1 MPLKAEDIEYLKTA
15 EGIQELT
22 ANNLIP
28 VTEPAKLTEEGVNK
42 FIEGNTEFKTK
53 LTRTAVTS
61 YLGEK
66 LGVTEKI
73 EELLDKPIMLA
84 TETEKYKKVAVAGAL
99 GGVKY
104 PELLLGKLDMGK
116 ITFGENKLEGLE
128 EQLTALKTTY
138 PDLFITDPKQTPP
151 PPARKEPEGEKEKI
165 KSEIE
170 RLSKLSKSTETKAK
184 LLALEIQLAKLNKE

>member
-1 MPLKAEDIEYLKTA
+1 MPLKPEDIEYLKTA

-28 VTEPAKLTEEGVNK
+28 ATEPAKLTEEGVNK

-66 LGVTEKI
+66 LGVTEKV

-84 TETEKYKKVAVAGAL
+84 TETEKYKKVAVAEAL

>member
-1 MPLKAEDIEYLKTA
+1 MPLKPEDIAYLKTE
-15 EGIQELT
+15 EGRQELT
-22 ANNLIP
+22 THNLIP
-28 VTEPAKLTEEGVNK
+28 AAEPTPITEEGVNK

-66 LGVTEKI
+66 LGIKEKT

-99 GGVKY
+99 SGIKY
-104 PELLLGKLDMGK
+104 PELLTSKLDMGK

-128 EQLTALKTTY
+128 EQLTALKATY

-151 PPARKEPEGEKEKI
+151 PPARTEPDGEVEKI
-165 KSEIE
+165 KKEIE
-170 RLSKLSKSTETKAK
+170 RLSKLPKSAETRTK
-184 LLALEIQLAKLNKE
+184 LITLEIQLAKLNK

>member
-1 MPLKAEDIEYLKTA
+1 
-15 EGIQELT
+15 
-22 ANNLIP
+22 
-28 VTEPAKLTEEGVNK
+28 
-42 FIEGNTEFKTK
+42 
-53 LTRTAVTS
+53 
-61 YLGEK
+61 
-66 LGVTEKI
+66 
-73 EELLDKPIMLA
+73 MLA
-84 TETEKYKKVAVAGAL
+84 TETEKYKKVAVAGTL

>member
-1 MPLKAEDIEYLKTA
+1 MPLKPEDIEYLKTA

-28 VTEPAKLTEEGVNK
+28 ATEPAKLTEEGVNK

-66 LGVTEKI
+66 LGVTEKV

-104 PELLLGKLDMGK
+104 PELLMNKLDMGK
-116 ITFGENKLEGLE
+116 ITFGENRLEGLE

>member
-1 MPLKAEDIEYLKTA
+1 MPLKPEDIAYLKTE
-15 EGIQELT
+15 EGRQELT
-22 ANNLIP
+22 THNLIP
-28 VTEPAKLTEEGVNK
+28 AATPTPITEDGVNK
-42 FIEGNTEFKTK
+42 FIEGNKEFKTK
-53 LTRTAVTS
+53 LTKTAVTS

-66 LGVTEKI
+66 LGVKEKT

-99 GGVKY
+99 GGIKY
-104 PELLLGKLDMGK
+104 PELLIGKLDMGK

-151 PPARKEPEGEKEKI
+151 PPARAEPEGEVEKI
-165 KSEIE
+165 KNEIE
-170 RLSKLSKSTETKAK
+170 RLSKLPKSTETRTK
-184 LLALEIQLAKLNKE
+184 LIALEIQLAKLNK

>member
-1 MPLKAEDIEYLKTA
+1 MPLTTEQIEYLKTA

-22 ANNLIP
+22 TNNLIP
-28 VTEPAKLTEEGVNK
+28 ATEPIPITEDGVNK

-66 LGVTEKI
+66 LGVTEKV

-151 PPARKEPEGEKEKI
+151 PLARKEPEGEKEKI

>member
-1 MPLKAEDIEYLKTA
+1 
-15 EGIQELT
+15 
-22 ANNLIP
+22 
-28 VTEPAKLTEEGVNK
+28 
-42 FIEGNTEFKTK
+42 
-53 LTRTAVTS
+53 
-61 YLGEK
+61 
-66 LGVTEKI
+66 
-73 EELLDKPIMLA
+73 
-84 TETEKYKKVAVAGAL
+84 
-99 GGVKY
+99 
-104 PELLLGKLDMGK
+104 MGK

>member
-1 MPLKAEDIEYLKTA
+1 MPLTTEQIEYLKTA

-22 ANNLIP
+22 TNNLIP
-28 VTEPAKLTEEGVNK
+28 TTEPTPITEDGVNK

-66 LGVTEKI
+66 LGVTEKV

-151 PPARKEPEGEKEKI
+151 PLVRKEPEGEKEKI